1 MKNVTKLIA
10 VDTLR
15 QFGLGF
21 FTITFALKAG
31 QIGFSALGLG
41 VVTTISVLVSIAIT
55 RLIGERIKQSS
66 SIRTT
71 LLLSGLAM
79 AGTGAIVG
87 LTKTTPIFV
96 GAALLG
102 FLPPLG
108 GQFVAALVEG
118 QLAHTD
124 ASKRTETF
132 ARYGFATT
140 SAGAL
145 GALAAAL
152 PHYLGASSSGAVTAM
167 NLAYSAIG
175 IVVALLAITSRAI
188 TDDATPQVAAP
199 ITEEVSVE
207 SNRNINR
214 LSILFIFDSTGS
226 GTVTPALIA
235 FWLHQRYQITLGH
248 LALLYFV
255 MAILNSVSF
264 PLAARISKKIG
275 LLNTAVFT
283 HIPSSLLLIAV
294 PFSGSATIASLFL
307 IARSILVEM
316 DIPTRQSYIASIVA
330 PSLRTK
336 AAART
341 SMSKQAGRAIG
352 PLIGGATLST
362 IGAVA
367 PFLIGG
373 VMKIGYDLSLWR
385 SFKQVKEHPLNQ
397 S

>member
-21 FTITFALKAG
+21 FTITFAIKA
-31 QIGFSALGLG
+31 QELRFSAFGLG
-41 VVTTISVLVSIAIT
+41 VVTTLSVLVSIAIT
-55 RLIGERIKQSS
+55 RFVGERIGGTT
-66 SIRTT
+66 SIRTF
-71 LLLSGLAM
+71 LLLSGLLM
-79 AGTGAIVG
+79 AATGALIG
-87 LTKTTPIFV
+87 FAKGTPIFI
-96 GAALLG
+96 ATALLG

-118 QLAHTD
+118 QLAHTVE
-124 ASKRTETF
+124 SKRTDTF
-132 ARYGFATT
+132 ARYGLATT
-140 SAGAL
+140 SAGAI

-152 PHYLGASSSGAVTAM
+152 PHYLGASNTAAVTDM
-167 NLAYSAIG
+167 NLAYAIIG
-175 IVVALLAITSRAI
+175 IAVSLFAVTSSGI
-188 TDDATPQVAAP
+188 
-199 ITEEVSVE
+199 EEGNPVE
-207 SNRNINR
+207 LPVKVKEVISLQSNRNISR
-214 LSILFIFDSTGS
+214 LALLFVVDSTGS

-235 FWLHQRYQITLGH
+235 FWLHQKYQMTLSH
-248 LALLYFV
+248 LALLYFI

-264 PLAARISKKIG
+264 PLAARIAKKIG

-294 PFSGSATIASLFL
+294 PFSGSATIASLLL

-316 DIPTRQSYIASIVA
+316 DVPTRQSYIASIVE

-341 SMSKQAGRAIG
+341 SMGKQAGRAIG
-352 PLIGGATLST
+352 PLIGGATLT
-362 IGAVA
+362 GIGAIA

-373 VMKIGYDLSLWR
+373 VLKISYDISLWR
-385 SFKQVKEHPLNQ
+385 SFRRVKAVPQETR
-397 S
+397 